1 MAPSSRSL
9 LAADLLRLTLQTLA
23 TCWLAQVLL
32 AALISQWLP
41 IPVRPLVVDRGAC
54 TETQWQELLH
64 RYRGL
69 ALQERLGQ
77 RRFSPVI
84 QVSVFGERLSAR
96 LPGLDPLA
104 AAPPVGVREEAKL
117 SALRKRYPSALVL
130 SCSNAPPS

>member
-9 LAADLLRLTLQTLA
+9 LTADLHRLTLQTLA
-23 TCWLAQVLL
+23 TCWLAQALL

-54 TETQWQELLH
+54 TEARWQELLH
-64 RYRGL
+64 RYSGL

-84 QVSVFGERLSAR
+84 QVSVFGEQFSAR
-96 LPGLDPLA
+96 LPGLDA
-104 AAPPVGVREEAKL
+104 FSAVPPVGVREEARL
-117 SALRKRYPSALVL
+117 SALRERYPSALVL